1 MRRVAEVRAGLMGAG
16 EEQVPRGLKSARDD
30 NNRALNGTPEG
41 VPLQNSDPVTSVSQ
55 AAERI
60 DISAGG
66 AREMQVPFDKLRAG
80 SRLVAS
86 ILARDDN
93 NKDIGSGAAAGVML
107 LLDTQGKQIP
117 RSARDDNS
125 ERRIEAAGET
135 ARRTVPLPS
144 ILTSGAPTLM
154 RAGVMPKPTP
164 ANLRRFAELPIAH
177 KAINTI
183 KDGWRGCGGGLQPRR
198 GRGYVGRPDPAL
210 PPKEGG
216 QRGTRHPEPR
226 IPVPHISQK
235 QGYVG
240 HPMGYPMSVEERI
253 AVLTENLEQP
263 NPEDSFRSMIEQV
276 LEDVLVGGF
285 GAIELDLSG
294 DAQRPLVLWPVD
306 GASIRIRT
314 DWDGNP
320 TSPHYVQ
327 ATGQFLPNAEIA
339 LADEELSYIRLNPR
353 THTPFGLGKLEV
365 AFETIHEFLGAHRYA
380 ARLASNTVVQYA
392 LWLQNLTPQHHE
404 RLIRW
409 WQDEIEGTGKVPIL
423 SAESKP
429 EVLRFGAGTDAD
441 LRLQWQEFLIRII
454 ADAFDLPPMVL
465 GLERDVNRNTATTQ
479 SDDAFRTAVVP
490 VARLIAEHLTR
501 DVISKRLG
509 WNDLEF
515 VFTDVDAPNELEQA
529 QIQQI
534 LVGCGVLTVN
544 EVRRMRGLPPLAEST
559 AGMADAPEMQ

>member
-1 MRRVAEVRAGLMGAG
+1 APFYCERELMNMRNGWRGAMRRMAEVRGAG
-16 EEQVPRGLKSARDD
+16 VAGWLKK
-30 NNRALNGTPEG
+30 
-41 VPLQNSDPVTSVSQ
+41 PV
-55 AAERI
+55 
-60 DISAGG
+60 
-66 AREMQVPFDKLRAG
+66 
-80 SRLVAS
+80 
-86 ILARDDN
+86 
-93 NKDIGSGAAAGVML
+93 
-107 LLDTQGKQIP
+107 KQIP

-125 ERRIEAAGET
+125 TKQIEAAGET

-144 ILTSGAPTLM
+144 ILAPGTPTLL

-164 ANLRRFAELPIAH
+164 ANLRRFAEMPIAR

-183 KDGWRGCGGGLQPRR
+183 KDRVAGMRWRIQPRQ
-198 GRGYVGRPDPAL
+198 GRRHGGSDTSQVSAQKKGANPSTRSGQAL
-210 PPKEGG
+210 
-216 QRGTRHPEPR
+216 
-226 IPVPHISQK
+226 
-235 QGYVG
+235 G
-240 HPMGYPMSVEERI
+240 HPTAWSTQSPDDLMNVEERI
-253 AVLTENLEQP
+253 AVLTENFEQP

-294 DAQRPLVLWPVD
+294 DAQRPVVLWPVD

-327 ATGQFLPNAEIA
+327 GTGQFMPNAEIT

-423 SAESKP
+423 SVESKP
-429 EVLRFGAGTDAD
+429 EVLRFG
-441 LRLQWQEFLIRII
+441 
-454 ADAFDLPPMVL
+454 
-465 GLERDVNRNTATTQ
+465 
-479 SDDAFRTAVVP
+479 
-490 VARLIAEHLTR
+490 
-501 DVISKRLG
+501 
-509 WNDLEF
+509 
-515 VFTDVDAPNELEQA
+515 
-529 QIQQI
+529 
-534 LVGCGVLTVN
+534 
-544 EVRRMRGLPPLAEST
+544 
-559 AGMADAPEMQ
+559 

>member
-1 MRRVAEVRAGLMGAG
+1 MDIRNGWRGAMRRVAEVSEGLNGRRQ
-16 EEQVPRGLKSARDD
+16 QVLRLAPLAQDD
-30 NNRALNGTPEG
+30 N
-41 VPLQNSDPVTSVSQ
+41 
-55 AAERI
+55 
-60 DISAGG
+60 
-66 AREMQVPFDKLRAG
+66 REQ
-80 SRLVAS
+80 
-86 ILARDDN
+86 
-93 NKDIGSGAAAGVML
+93 GSGSAVSTATALQAGAE
-107 LLDTQGKQIP
+107 KKIP

-125 ERRIEAAGET
+125 DKHIEAAGET

-164 ANLRRFAELPIAH
+164 ANLRRFAEMPIARR
-177 KAINTI
+177 AINAI
-183 KDGWRGCGGGLQPRR
+183 KDRVAGMQWRIEPRR
-198 GRGYVGRPDPAL
+198 GRPFNDL
-210 PPKEGG
+210 PN
-216 QRGTRHPEPR
+216 
-226 IPVPHISQK
+226 ID
-235 QGYVG
+235 
-240 HPMGYPMSVEERI
+240 ERI
-253 AVLTENLEQP
+253 ALLTENFEQP
-263 NPEDSFRSMIEQV
+263 NPDDSFRSMIEQV

-285 GAIELDLSG
+285 GAIELDLTG
-294 DAQRPLVLWPVD
+294 DERRPLVLWPVD
-306 GASIRIRT
+306 GASIRIKS

-320 TSPHYVQ
+320 ASPRYVQ
-327 ATGQFLPNAEIA
+327 GTGQFVPNAEIT

-392 LWLQNLTPQHHE
+392 LWLQNLSPQHHE

-423 SAESKP
+423 SVESKP

-441 LRLQWQEFLIRII
+441 LRLQWQEFLIRMI

-490 VARLIAEHLTR
+490 VARLLAEHLTR

-509 WNDLEF
+509 WNDLQF
-515 VFTDVDAPNELEQA
+515 VFTDVEAPNELEQA

-544 EVRRMRGLPPLAEST
+544 EVRRMRGLPPLPEKT
-559 AGMADAPEMQ
+559 GGVADAPGMQ